1 MDSQAK
7 HPTSFYFLT
16 TPHPA
21 LLFDEHAYVICIG
34 RCDSCSIAGGTTA
47 SLRPSQ
53 LSAHANEKVQLAGLV
68 IGPVAGDPYEGGMR
82 FRLRDI
88 DGKATVPV
96 VYTGSK
102 PDLFRPGRHVYLK
115 GRLQQGRF
123 VGERNS
129 LVTKCPSKYVPK
141 KQT

>member
-1 MDSQAK
+1 MARKRSPARLVVAL
-7 HPTSFYFLT
+7 SVAAALAVFLLYT
-16 TPHPA
+16 
-21 LLFDEHAYVICIG
+21 
-34 RCDSCSIAGGTTA
+34 SIAGGTTA

-53 LSAHANEKVQLAGLV
+53 LTAHKNENVQLAGLV
-68 IGPVAGDPYEGGMR
+68 IGPVKGDPYEEGMR

-88 DGKATVPV
+88 DGKAMVSV
-96 VYTGSK
+96 VYTGTK

-115 GRLQQGRF
+115 GRLQQGTF

-141 KQT
+141 KSS

>member
-1 MDSQAK
+1 VARKRSPARLVVALGVAAVLAV
-7 HPTSFYFLT
+7 FLLYT
-16 TPHPA
+16 
-21 LLFDEHAYVICIG
+21 
-34 RCDSCSIAGGTTA
+34 SIAGGTNA

-53 LSAHANEKVQLAGLV
+53 LAGHANEKVQLAGLV
-68 IGPVAGDPYEGGMR
+68 IGPVTGDPHADGMR

-88 DGKATVPV
+88 DGKATVAV

-115 GRLQQGRF
+115 GRLANGLF

-141 KQT
+141 KT